1 MHSAVQN
8 LRVVIVVIVAKSLD
22 QLQAVE
28 GGVEV
33 PVVGG
38 EPGEHLAHRWRAWT
52 TAQPEIWENETV
64 V

>member
-8 LRVVIVVIVAKSLD
+8 LRVVIVVIVAESLD

-38 EPGEHLAHRWRAWT
+38 EPGEHLSDRWRVWT
-52 TAQPEIWENETV
+52 TAQLEKWDNETV
-64 V
+64 L